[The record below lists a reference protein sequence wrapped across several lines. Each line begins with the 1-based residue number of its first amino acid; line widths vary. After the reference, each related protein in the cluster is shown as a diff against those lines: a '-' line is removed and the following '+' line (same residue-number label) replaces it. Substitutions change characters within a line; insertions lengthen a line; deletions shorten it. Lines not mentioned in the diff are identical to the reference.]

1 MLISMEKFWVLQGP
15 FASRCPPLHHPYS
28 RETHSTFCRVPVNS
42 LYPYRDKILLVEGF
56 PLTKKGATFI
66 AVSYWSHV
74 TITLVPVGTLPLMTY
89 DTYFYSDQ
97 LHPDFPKRTRGTLP
111 DFLRK
116 KHTTLA
122 NITSGRPIY
131 PIRICLSGSLTKASK
146 SYYVIPTAYHDPRSA
161 TCKARWQEWWQV
173 TSYDLWQ
180 SRRFPQFLTVALK
193 VMMTLPP
200 LRGIMTN

>member
-1 MLISMEKFWVLQGP
+1 MYMWGS
-15 FASRCPPLHHPYS
+15 
-28 RETHSTFCRVPVNS
+28 
-42 LYPYRDKILLVEGF
+42 
-56 PLTKKGATFI
+56 
-66 AVSYWSHV
+66 
-74 TITLVPVGTLPLMTY
+74 LPLMTY

-131 PIRICLSGSLTKASK
+131 PIRICLSGSLTKSSK
-146 SYYVIPTAYHDPRSA
+146 SYYVIPTAYHGSRSA

-180 SRRFPQFLTVALK
+180 SRRFPQSLTAALK

-200 LRGIMTN
+200 PRGIMMG